1 MTQNS
6 ARQESFAHHEA
17 AGDVLAALLGTTYS
31 ARAKAMSETEIKFVE
46 DVSEWTQVELGNS
59 KKKNCLPVP
68 DIIVV
73 LSQILS

>member
-1 MTQNS
+1 MTQDS

-31 ARAKAMSETEIKFVE
+31 ARAKALSETEIKFVE
-46 DVSEWTQVELGNS
+46 DVSEWTQVELA
-59 KKKNCLPVP
+59 KKKSFAF
-68 DIIVV
+68 